1 MIKRT
6 CLLIDDEK
14 QDDIFPTIIEEGK
27 KYNLDIECFQFNVG
41 NQERRD
47 LLEKEEI
54 SLEKVVKVF
63 KEEFKGIKI
72 DLIAFD
78 WNIGSGIK
86 GPTIIK
92 YFNDNDIRKNV
103 AKILYS
109 GVLKEE
115 IEKLCD
121 DYRNNSAMKF
131 KVIWEQLN
139 TLLTTNALAFAC
151 TENYE
156 VELVQQLRK
165 IEDTIESSIEEELR
179 KFPDFIFKSGFPNKQ
194 FKDKTFG
201 EIADIIDGD
210 RNLRSDLTKEISQ
223 QIIAY
228 LTEKI

>member
-27 KYNLDIECFQFNVG
+27 KFNLDIQCYQFNVG

-47 LLEKEEI
+47 LLENEEI
-54 SLEKVVKVF
+54 SLEKVINVF
-63 KEEFKGIKI
+63 KEEFKNIKL

-92 YFNDNDIRKNV
+92 HFNDNDIRRNV

-109 GVLKEE
+109 GALKEE

-121 DYRNNSAMKF
+121 DYRKNTSMTF
-131 KVIWEQLN
+131 KAIWGQLN
-139 TLLTTNALAFAC
+139 TLLTTNALAFAGKD
-151 TENYE
+151 NYE
-156 VELVQQLRK
+156 VELVQQLRR
-165 IEDTIESSIEEELR
+165 IEDSVESSIEEELR
-179 KFPDFIFKSGFPNKQ
+179 KFPDFIFKSSFTNKQ
-194 FKDKTFG
+194 FKNKTFG

-210 RNLRSDLTKEISQ
+210 KNLRCDLTKEITQ
-223 QIIAY
+223 QAIAY
-228 LTEKI
+228 LTEQI